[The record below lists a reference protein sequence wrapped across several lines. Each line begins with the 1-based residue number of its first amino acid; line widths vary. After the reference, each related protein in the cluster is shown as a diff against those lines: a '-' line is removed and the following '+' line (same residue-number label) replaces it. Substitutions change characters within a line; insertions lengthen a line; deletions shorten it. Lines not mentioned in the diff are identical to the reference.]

1 MADAIIFPEVDIKV
15 KSGTVAAP
23 GTRFEE
29 TKPQMS
35 EQNALRG
42 TTGLCFEEFEVG
54 SEYWTPGR
62 TITEADFLMHSMF
75 SGDWNSHHVD
85 HVFAEATATGER
97 IAHAALVLSV
107 STGLFVRIR
116 VFENT
121 IVALLEWTYRFK
133 KPVLIGTRVQ
143 LRVRVAATKVTSNAN
158 RGVVTFDV
166 SVVDEHDAEYA
177 TGEWTMLV
185 LTRAGRDVL

>member
-1 MADAIIFPEVDIKV
+1 MPDH
-15 KSGTVAAP
+15 T
-23 GTRFEE
+23 
-29 TKPQMS
+29 
-35 EQNALRG
+35 ALRG
-42 TTGLCFEEFEVG
+42 TTGLCFEEFELG

-85 HVFAEATATGER
+85 HVFAEATEMGER

-121 IVALLEWTYRFK
+121 IVALLEWTYRFR
-133 KPVLIGTRVQ
+133 KPVLIGTRLQV
-143 LRVRVAATKVTSNAN
+143 RVRVAETKPTSNPN

-166 SVVDEHDAEYA
+166 AVLDEHDDEYA
-177 TGEWTMLV
+177 AGKWTMLV
-185 LTRAGRDVL
+185 LTRAGRDALWS

>member
-1 MADAIIFPEVDIKV
+1 
-15 KSGTVAAP
+15 
-23 GTRFEE
+23 
-29 TKPQMS
+29 MS
-35 EQNALRG
+35 DENALRG

-54 SEYWTPGR
+54 ADYWTPGR

-85 HVFAEATATGER
+85 HVFAEAGTMGER

-143 LRVRVAATKVTSNAN
+143 VHVRVAATKPTSSPD
-158 RGVVTFDV
+158 RGIVTFEV

-177 TGEWTMLV
+177 SGEWTMLV
-185 LTRAGRDVL
+185 LTRAGRELL